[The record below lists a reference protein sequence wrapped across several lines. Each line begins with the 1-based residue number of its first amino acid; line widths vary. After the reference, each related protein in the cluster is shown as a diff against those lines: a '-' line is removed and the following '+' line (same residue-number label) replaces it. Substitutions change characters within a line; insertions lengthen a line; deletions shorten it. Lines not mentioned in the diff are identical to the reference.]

1 MNNPTQYCTF
11 HVGGL
16 FLGLDVLSVQE
27 VLRASPLSRVP
38 LAPPTVEG
46 LLNLRGQIVTTID
59 LRRRLGFEPR
69 QADAEPMFMI
79 VRTAD
84 GHVSLL
90 VDSVGDVIEVT
101 DESFEA
107 PPETLAPATRSL
119 IRGVHKLPKHLLH
132 LLDPEQA
139 THVSGHAA

>member
-11 HVGGL
+11 YVGGL
-16 FLGLDVLSVQE
+16 FLGVDVLSVQE
-27 VLRASPLSRVP
+27 VLRASPLSKVP

-59 LRRRLGFEPR
+59 LRRRLGF
-69 QADAEPMFMI
+69 
-79 VRTAD
+79 D

-90 VDSVGDVIEVT
+90 VDAVGDVIEVT

-107 PPETLAPATRSL
+107 PPETLAPATRAL

-132 LLDPEQA
+132 LLDPDQA
-139 THVSGHAA
+139 TNLSGHAA